1 MPALKEFL
9 KDHEIEPYK
18 ECVICFCFVYDQSL
32 PKRRVKDYDNLELK
46 TILDVISTYVLLDD
60 SGLYCDS
67 HYTTELGE
75 TDQMIVTM
83 MEKKRFPEWL
93 MNREKHKITISE
105 NM

>member
-1 MPALKEFL
+1 M
-9 KDHEIEPYK
+9 
-18 ECVICFCFVYDQSL
+18 
-32 PKRRVKDYDNLELK
+32 KDYDNLELK

-75 TDQMIVTM
+75 TDQMIVTI
-83 MEKKRFPEWL
+83 MEKNRFPEWL